1 MNDLQNTFLI
11 LSASFSS
18 HSCCFSYG
26 NFWDNFKNRC
36 FLISLRFRVCDV
48 VFIHEKENWQCF
60 PPFCHATFHHA
71 LITCCNVA
79 RAGYVAKSG
88 PREQESTNGSPCLV
102 EWKSRNIT
110 RGFILYCRDS
120 PRVFNFHFPFGTSP
134 YRSGETDFLVSTLI
148 VPFTFPSLR
157 FEYSEL
163 G

>member
-1 MNDLQNTFLI
+1 MFVLLC
-11 LSASFSS
+11 SFTKKKTGS
-18 HSCCFSYG
+18 
-26 NFWDNFKNRC
+26 
-36 FLISLRFRVCDV
+36 
-48 VFIHEKENWQCF
+48 VFPIFF

-79 RAGYVAKSG
+79 RAGYIAKSR
-88 PREQESTNGSPCLV
+88 PRDQEWTDGSPCLV

-134 YRSGETDFLVSTLI
+134 SRSGETYFLVSTLI
-148 VPFTFPSLR
+148 LPFTFPSLR

-163 G
+163 GATTYRLAVKGNSYICKLQGTTTICNEQSTNWMVSFF